1 MSGPDDVPPGV
12 VHEIDGFW
20 VHVPAAYGDSTPAN
34 LMFFLDGQ
42 GFLDP
47 DDDMRAGAVLDKL
60 THTGDLPPTIGVFV
74 DHETDRNAEY
84 DVFDDSLA
92 TRLTDRV
99 LPRVA
104 ARWSIS
110 DDPHRRGIGG
120 FSSGGSAAFVAA
132 WHRPDAFGRVLCLL
146 PSFAQ
151 IRGGNPLLDLI
162 ATTPPKSLRIFLQQA
177 HHDLGWNEPEDN
189 WLATNLRMTAAL
201 LEASYDVRLVLGDGG
216 HDSVDS
222 GRVLPDALR
231 WLFRD

>member
-1 MSGPDDVPPGV
+1 MTGPAEVRGGT
-12 VHEIDGFW
+12 VHEVDGFW
-20 VHVPAAYGDSTPAN
+20 VHVPAAYDESPASV
-34 LMFFLDGQ
+34 MVFLDGE

-47 DDDMRAGAVLDKL
+47 DDDMRAGAVLDDL
-60 THTGDLPPTIGVFV
+60 THTGALPLTIGVFV
-74 DHETDRNAEY
+74 NHETDRNAEY
-84 DVFDDSLA
+84 DVFDGSLA
-92 TRLTDRV
+92 TRLADRL

-104 ARWSIS
+104 ERWSIS
-110 DDPHRRGIGG
+110 DDPARRGIGG
-120 FSSGGSAAFVAA
+120 FSSGGSAAFIAA
-132 WHRPDAFGRVLCLL
+132 WHRPDVFGRVLCLL

-151 IRGGNPLLDLI
+151 IRGGNPLLELI
-162 ATTPPKSLRIFLQQA
+162 ATTSAKPLRVFLQEA

-201 LEASYDVRLVLGDGG
+201 LEAGYDVRLVLGDGG